1 METAEVNAE
10 MTGAE
15 MKPSRRPEFMKNV
28 ENSNVLMG
36 QTPKLIY
43 SRISRY
49 VAILKTFEI
58 AKFPNKTHHSAF

>member
-36 QTPKLIY
+36 QNTVHLPL
-43 SRISRY
+43 
-49 VAILKTFEI
+49 
-58 AKFPNKTHHSAF
+58 